1 MTIIISAIIILSD
14 KVCDQM
20 LFNEAI
26 SEGVCDERLMR
37 MPVTKINKMLM
48 FAKGTKRL
56 LKAPIKGPGCSKI
69 LLALGSATNRIK
81 NIPSPQLTTTF

>member
-1 MTIIISAIIILSD
+1 
-14 KVCDQM
+14 M

-26 SEGVCDERLMR
+26 SEGVCDERLIR

-56 LKAPIKGPGCSKI
+56 LKAP
-69 LLALGSATNRIK
+69 LAGRVAQGS
-81 NIPSPQLTTTF
+81 S